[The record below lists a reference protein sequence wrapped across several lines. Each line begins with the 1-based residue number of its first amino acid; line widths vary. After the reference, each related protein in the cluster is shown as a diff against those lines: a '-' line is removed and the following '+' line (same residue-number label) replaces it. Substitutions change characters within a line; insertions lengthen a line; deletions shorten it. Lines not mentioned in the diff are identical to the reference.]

1 LAVVQ
6 RLVPP
11 DYYAQ
16 LAKASDLTIN
26 PKGPDSPFDPSEL
39 TRKSASIA
47 AARFFATTKYCSRYI
62 VGTRA
67 KAKSTP
73 APIISAFA
81 CVKSTNQD
89 LQSSAGRTKR

>member
-1 LAVVQ
+1 MAGNVWQWLQ

-26 PKGPDSPFDPSEL
+26 PKGPDSPFDPSEPNEKK
-39 TRKSASIA
+39 RVHRGGS
-47 AARFFATTKYCSRYI
+47 FFATTSI
-62 VGTRA
+62 VRATSWARAA

-81 CVKSTNQD
+81 
-89 LQSSAGRTKR
+89 A